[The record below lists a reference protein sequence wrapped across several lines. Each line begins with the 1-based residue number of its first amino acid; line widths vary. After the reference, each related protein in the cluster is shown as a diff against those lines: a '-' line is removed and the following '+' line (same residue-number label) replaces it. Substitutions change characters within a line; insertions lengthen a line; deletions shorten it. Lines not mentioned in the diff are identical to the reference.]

1 MEFHTK
7 EKLNWKMV
15 FIESKEKELWDTPM
29 TLTIMESLKQEK
41 CMEKE
46 GTHGLKLETGS
57 KEPIKT
63 M

>member
-1 MEFHTK
+1 
-7 EKLNWKMV
+7 MV